1 MTLRHQTESIID
13 GKSGANMTETPP
25 TYTHG
30 GSRPGSGRPPKPEI
44 RKVPMAFKFDQEI
57 AAYLATVSNKTT
69 TIEDALRLTEA
80 FKTWCRLNASSPP
93 CRTSH
98 EQRPT

>member
-1 MTLRHQTESIID
+1 
-13 GKSGANMTETPP
+13 MTETPP
-25 TYTHG
+25 PYTHG

-57 AAYLATVSNKTT
+57 AAYLATVANKTV

-80 FKTWCRLNASSPP
+80 FRNWAKTQAKQNKGR
-93 CRTSH
+93 
-98 EQRPT
+98 